1 MKQYLDLMRHV
12 REHGV
17 RKGDRTGIG
26 TLSVFGYQMRFDLRE
41 GFPVVTTKSIHM
53 RSVIH
58 ELLWFL
64 MGSTNVAYLHDNRVS
79 IWDEW
84 ADAQGEL
91 GPVYGAQWRALF
103 TWILNRFGRLEP
115 LPTVR
120 YPSTFDNVSLY
131 HHDHSASRA
140 KCHSIGRCDASTYA
154 VPDRTNDQNPTLRCP
169 RSAAKIISINPG
181 APRPVDSVLPA
192 S

>member
-12 REHGV
+12 RKHGA

-64 MGSTNVAYLHDNRVS
+64 MGSTNIAYLHDNGVS

-91 GPVYGAQWRALF
+91 GPVYGAQWRS
-103 TWILNRFGRLEP
+103 W
-115 LPTVR
+115 PTAGGESVDQIAR
-120 YPSTFDNVSLY
+120 VVEASAAIRTRGVTSSRRGT
-131 HHDHSASRA
+131 SASSIAWPSRRA
-140 KCHSIGRCDASTYA
+140 ISCSSSTSRKGGSRASSTSEARTSSSGCRSTSRRTRCS
-154 VPDRTNDQNPTLRCP
+154 P
-169 RSAAKIISINPG
+169 
-181 APRPVDSVLPA
+181 
-192 S
+192 